1 MIGPGS
7 EIGDASL
14 IDSGTKVAESC
25 KIGKNV
31 SIGKDCVIDRRAVIA
46 DGVVIPNFTRVR
58 AKRVINSSED
68 VLVMAPVI
76 AESEVT
82 LSELEK
88 DKGYIIC
95 IDDEASVIYTLKEQL
110 SESFGSTYEILGCE
124 SGEEALELIETL
136 ENEEKIIEMVI
147 TDQIM
152 PGIKGDELLKII
164 HQRLPDT
171 IKVMLTGHAGLQSA
185 IKAGQRRW
193 NKSLF

>member
-1 MIGPGS
+1 MK
-7 EIGDASL
+7 
-14 IDSGTKVAESC
+14 T
-25 KIGKNV
+25 
-31 SIGKDCVIDRRAVIA
+31 
-46 DGVVIPNFTRVR
+46 F
-58 AKRVINSSED
+58 
-68 VLVMAPVI
+68 LVMAPVI

-185 IKAGQRRW
+185 IKAVNEGGISRFFEKPWDIEIISKDLRDLLNQFKDNRDSQALIR
-193 NKSLF
+193 SLEKRVADCESRADLSS